1 MNKPFLSGDG
11 FAITAALIWGINY
24 PLVKLVLQ
32 SISEDEFMLIRF
44 IASTTL
50 LVSYLLIS
58 DEGIGISKNH
68 YRRILMLGLLGVG
81 LYNILWTC
89 GIHRTTSANAALLI
103 STSPIF
109 TGIYAIAIKQE
120 KVSRKT
126 WTGTLL
132 AFWGIYLII
141 SNTPGTEFSL
151 HSHVFVGNL
160 LVLCGSLL
168 FALYAIIAKP
178 LLEYYSPIKLTA
190 MAMLCGLPIIILY
203 TIYQNPKFL
212 LSTICYATWLKLL
225 FIIVLGTI
233 AAYVFWYK
241 GVQQTSP
248 VKTTIYHYVVPI
260 TSMFLGALFLEEPI
274 NLSQLLG
281 ALFVFLGLIIA
292 KTDLITRLKR
302 AIYC

>member
-89 GIHRTTSANAALLI
+89 GIYRTTSANASLLI

-203 TIYQNPKFL
+203 TIYQNP
-212 LSTICYATWLKLL
+212 
-225 FIIVLGTI
+225 
-233 AAYVFWYK
+233 
-241 GVQQTSP
+241 
-248 VKTTIYHYVVPI
+248 
-260 TSMFLGALFLEEPI
+260 
-274 NLSQLLG
+274 
-281 ALFVFLGLIIA
+281 
-292 KTDLITRLKR
+292 
-302 AIYC
+302 